1 MEILNTYINPVALGI
16 CLVVGYIF
24 KHWFKDVDNKIIP
37 SVVVIVGIVVTLWIN
52 QWAVLTPDVILSGAL
67 SGLAS
72 TGLHQLFKQW
82 IEGGKY
88 IIKPAAPD
96 PAPDTFTH
104 PYDDHTESGLLDE

>member
-1 MEILNTYINPVALGI
+1 MEILNTYIIPVIVVACLLLGFI
-16 CLVVGYIF
+16 VKKWI
-24 KHWFKDVDNKIIP
+24 KDVDNRWIPTIVCVVGVALSVWMNWP
-37 SVVVIVGIVVTLWIN
+37 SVTLANVV
-52 QWAVLTPDVILSGAL
+52 SGAL